1 LAAPSRGPREEEE
14 EDEDEDEGEEM
25 TTASVLRPT
34 S

>member
-1 LAAPSRGPREEEE
+1 MAAPSRGPREEEE